1 MTSRAATVN
10 EANVTRWHGDS
21 DVIVIGFGIAG
32 ACAALEARR
41 AGADVLVIEG
51 TGGGGGT
58 SAVSCGIFYLGGGTP
73 VQTACGYADS
83 ADNMFRYLDATIAPH
98 DPEALR
104 AFCDGSVEH
113 FHWLEAQGVP
123 FERTGYDGKAM
134 FLMTTECL
142 LGTGNEAVWPFRDVA
157 DPVPRGHAVAEY
169 GETAGAAAMRALMAQ
184 CEAAGV
190 RTRYDSRVTD
200 LFTDG
205 DSRIVGVRARHAGAD
220 YDFRA
225 RQAVIITAGG
235 FSCNEAMVKQHFPNM
250 PATAAPFGIP
260 TNDGSGLL
268 LGQAAGGVLDN
279 MDGIIGTASFYPPA
293 QLIKG
298 ILVNLA
304 GERFVAEDS
313 YHGRTA
319 AHILQQPD
327 QRAYLIVDNAIF
339 AYPELDFTRHA
350 LVDGWE
356 TVTEMEAG
364 LSLPA
369 GSLVRT
375 LTQYNEGASNGDD
388 ALFHKHPDWL
398 QPLAYAPYA
407 AFDVSFN
414 RSTYLYLMLG
424 GLRTNR
430 FGQVLDPTNEPVRAL
445 YAAGGSAAHLPRDGM
460 SYASGLSLATGS
472 FFGRQAGRHAVTQQA
487 KPSPP

>member
-1 MTSRAATVN
+1 MNAAGISQ
-10 EANVTRWHGDS
+10 WHASS

-83 ADNMFRYLDATIAPH
+83 ADNMFRYLEATIVPRDPAP
-98 DPEALR
+98 LR

-142 LGTGNEAVWPFRDVA
+142 LSTGNEAVWPFREVA
-157 DPVPRGHAVAEY
+157 APAPRGHAVAEY
-169 GETAGAAAMRALMAQ
+169 GETAGAAAMRALIAQ
-184 CEAAGV
+184 CEDAGV
-190 RTRYDSRVTD
+190 CTRYDTRATD
-200 LFTDG
+200 LITDEHHH
-205 DSRIVGVRARHAGAD
+205 IVGVRGRHAGAD

-225 RQAVIITAGG
+225 HQAVIITAGG
-235 FSCNEAMVKQHFPNM
+235 FSCNEAMVKQHFPDL
-250 PATAAPFGIP
+250 PDTAEPFGIP

-268 LGQAAGGVLDN
+268 LGQAAGGVLDV
-279 MDGIIGTASFYPPA
+279 MEGIIGTASFYPPA

-298 ILVNLA
+298 ILVNSA

-319 AHILQQPD
+319 AHILQQPG
-327 QRAYLIVDNAIF
+327 QRAWLIVDSETF
-339 AYPELDFTRHA
+339 AYPELDFAHHT

-356 TVTEMEAG
+356 TVTAMEAG

-369 GSLVRT
+369 ASLVRT
-375 LTQYNEGASNGDD
+375 LARYNEGASKGAD

-398 QPLAYAPYA
+398 QPLVNAPYA

-430 FGQVLDPTNEPVRAL
+430 FGQVLDAENTPVPGL

-472 FFGRQAGRHAVTQQA
+472 FFGRQAGRHAATRQA
-487 KPSPP
+487 TSSLS